1 MNAAS
6 VSGGGKPFDIRR
18 GATQAPPPEPLADI
32 RQQQEIRLMRTIFN
46 PSGLATMPGSPSKL
60 LMAAAAGLLLAGALT
75 LPLPLQAGTGPT
87 LQLFPTT
94 VLEDIRETGQVAQ
107 EMEMGLQDVIARM
120 DQQQALYVESKCD
133 GAENDPGCQQIA
145 RQLGATYLEMLNIM
159 SERLPDMERAVNSTR
174 DSLENRLR
182 RELGQKMTPWDM
194 QEMLLGNA
202 ASTAAREQPS
212 LRGRSGMRLSDRFAR
227 YYNLVAHSGTT
238 SSNSLAV
245 IASDIYLDMD
255 QASVLIAKTRD
266 EINRAALME
275 QLNQS
280 FGQLTPDM
288 ELVVTGVKSIL
299 FGESALDL
307 PIADG
312 PPLAKEE
319 VYRSPLEM

>member
-1 MNAAS
+1 
-6 VSGGGKPFDIRR
+6 
-18 GATQAPPPEPLADI
+18 
-32 RQQQEIRLMRTIFN
+32 MRTTFKPRSLVSN
-46 PSGLATMPGSPSKL
+46 PGLRSRL
-60 LMAAAAGLLLAGALT
+60 LMAAAAGLLLASVLI
-75 LPLPLQAGTGPT
+75 LPRPLLAATGPT

-107 EMEMGLQDVIARM
+107 EMELGLQNVIARM

-182 RELGQKMTPWDM
+182 RELGQKMTSWDM
-194 QEMLLGNA
+194 QEMLLGTTPG
-202 ASTAAREQPS
+202 SSVREQPA
-212 LRGRSGMRLSDRFAR
+212 LRGRSGMRLSDRFSR

-238 SSNSLAV
+238 SSSSLAV

-255 QASVLIAKTRD
+255 QASLLIAKTRD

-299 FGESALDL
+299 FGESAEDL

-312 PPLAKEE
+312 PPLANED
-319 VYRSPLEM
+319 VYHSPLEM

>member
-1 MNAAS
+1 MA
-6 VSGGGKPFDIRR
+6 V
-18 GATQAPPPEPLADI
+18 AT
-32 RQQQEIRLMRTIFN
+32 
-46 PSGLATMPGSPSKL
+46 
-60 LMAAAAGLLLAGALT
+60 GLLLASALT
-75 LPLPLQAGTGPT
+75 LHKPLLAATGPT

-107 EMEMGLQDVIARM
+107 EMELGLQNVIARM

-182 RELGQKMTPWDM
+182 RELGQKMTSWDM
-194 QEMLLGNA
+194 QEMLLGT
-202 ASTAAREQPS
+202 TAGSAVREQPA
-212 LRGRSGMRLSDRFAR
+212 LRGRSGMRLSDRFSR

-238 SSNSLAV
+238 SSSSLAV

-255 QASVLIAKTRD
+255 QASLLIAKTRD

-299 FGESALDL
+299 FGESAEDL
-307 PIADG
+307 TIADG
-312 PPLAKEE
+312 PPLANEDA
-319 VYRSPLEM
+319 YHSPLEM